1 MTTIDGQMQENR
13 NIQLKL
19 DDGALR
25 IKHIKF
31 GKVVTVDGAV
41 YHAQEIVIH
50 TPSEHKINGKLYDME
65 VQIIHYGQSKG
76 DIAKQLSLSFLFE
89 KRAGVYNKFLDDLD
103 FFNLP
108 SPINP
113 RIDLVKDIFIPKI
126 LYEASNNEIPVMKPF
141 SFYTYQG

>member
-1 MTTIDGQMQENR
+1 MEENK
-13 NIQLKL
+13 NIQIKL
-19 DDGALR
+19 EDGALR

-41 YHAQEIVIH
+41 FHAQEIIIH
-50 TPSEHKINGKLYDME
+50 TPSEHKIDGKLYDME

-76 DIAKQLSLSFLFE
+76 DIAKQLTLSFLFE
-89 KRAGVYNKFLDDLD
+89 KKAGIYNQFLDDID

-108 SPINP
+108 SQISP

-126 LYEASNNEIPVMKPF
+126 LYEASSTEIPHMKQF